1 MAHAQARGGQHR
13 LAGIVC
19 VLCLFVTQPAL
30 EAGELPSHSAGAPVS
45 ALPAVPAVGLVP
57 RDIEIVSP
65 PVIAGEPVVGGALSL
80 EGFEFS
86 APGSVLTYNYSWRDT
101 SGGHPDG
108 DHRVLSLTPD
118 WRGVTITGNVEASA
132 DDYETTPAPA
142 RPVRVYSRTFSPE
155 NRSEFF
161 ARTRD
166 GSLWFV
172 PSSPAGRLGTA
183 STGTGK
189 WPKARAMDSAGD
201 FDGDGRHD
209 ILTLHRHGVLLLHPG
224 DGYGGAKP
232 LRVLGSGWAG
242 VRDFFLPGDFDG
254 DSRPDV
260 VTCDNS
266 GALWLHR
273 GGESGLRPRT
283 LILHG
288 GRPPAHVFSPGDF
301 DGDGMSDIMSLDA
314 AGRFWLLA
322 GTGSGQ
328 VEDPVPAGRVRAR
341 VTSVATPGDF
351 NADGP
356 SDLIVLTPAGM
367 LLLLPGT
374 GDGAIGLPVPLGL
387 AGWDVV
393 ELF

>member
-1 MAHAQARGGQHR
+1 MAHVHARGGQRR

-19 VLCLFVTQPAL
+19 VLCLFVPQPAL
-30 EAGELPSHSAGAPVS
+30 EAGNPPSSSARAPTAAVS
-45 ALPAVPAVGLVP
+45 VVPAVGLVP

-65 PVIAGEPVVGGALSL
+65 PVIAGEPVVGGELSL

-86 APGSVLTYNYSWRDT
+86 APGSVLTYDYSWRDT
-101 SGGHPDG
+101 WDGNPDG
-108 DHRVLSLTPD
+108 HHRVLSLTPD
-118 WRGVTITGNVEASA
+118 WRGVTLTGNVEASA

-142 RPVRVYSRTFSPE
+142 RPVRVYSRTFSAQ

-172 PSSPAGRLGTA
+172 PSTSGGRLGTA

-209 ILTLHRHGVLLLHPG
+209 ILTLHRNGVLLLHPG
-224 DGYGGAKP
+224 DGYGGTKR
-232 LRVLGSGWAG
+232 LRVLGSGWSG

-254 DSRPDV
+254 DSRADV
-260 VTCDNS
+260 ITGDDS

-273 GGESGLRPRT
+273 GGATGLRPRT

-288 GRPPAHVFSPGDF
+288 RRPPAHLFSPGDF
-301 DGDGMSDIMSLDA
+301 DGDGTADIMSRDA

-328 VEDPVPAGRVRAR
+328 VEDPVPAGRVRFR
-341 VTSVATPGDF
+341 VMSVATPGDF
-351 NADGP
+351 NADGTP
-356 SDLIVLTPAGM
+356 DLIVLDPAGR

-374 GDGAIGLPVPLGL
+374 GDGTIGLPVPLGL
-387 AGWDVV
+387 AGRRVV

>member
-19 VLCLFVTQPAL
+19 VLCLFVPQPTF
-30 EAGELPSHSAGAPVS
+30 EAGNLPSRSTSAPTAAAPG
-45 ALPAVPAVGLVP
+45 VPAVGLVP

-65 PVIAGEPVVGGALSL
+65 PVIAGEPVVGGELTL

-86 APGSVLTYNYSWRDT
+86 APGSVLTYDYSWRDT
-101 SGGHPDG
+101 LDGHPDG
-108 DHRVLSLTPD
+108 YHRVLSLTPE
-118 WRGVTITGNVEASA
+118 WRGRTVADNVEASA
-132 DDYETTPAPA
+132 DDYERTPAQA
-142 RPVRVYSRTFSPE
+142 QPVRVYSRTFSPE

-172 PSSPAGRLGTA
+172 PSSPAGGLGTA
-183 STGTGK
+183 STGAGK
-189 WPKARAMDSAGD
+189 WHKARAMDSAGD
-201 FDGDGRHD
+201 FDGDSRHD
-209 ILTLHRHGVLLLHPG
+209 ILTLHRNGVLLLYPG
-224 DGYGGAKP
+224 DGYGGTKP
-232 LRVLGSGWAG
+232 LRVLGSGWIG

-260 VTCDNS
+260 ITGDDS
-266 GALWLHR
+266 GALWLHP
-273 GGESGLRPRT
+273 GGASGLRPRT

-288 GRPPAHVFSPGDF
+288 SRPPAHAFCPGDF
-301 DGDGMSDIMSLDA
+301 DGDGTADIMSLDA

-322 GTGSGQ
+322 GTGNGQ

-341 VTSVATPGDF
+341 VMSVATPGDF
-351 NADGP
+351 NADGIP
-356 SDLIVLTPAGM
+356 DLIVLNAAGM

-374 GDGAIGLPVPLGL
+374 GDGRIGLPVPLGF
-387 AGWDVV
+387 AGRGVV